1 MPTAR
6 VGAPFPFRIVL
17 GIDVALLPA
26 AFAGSAERVD
36 AEIAIAKRMDKERTF
51 TGDLQGLV
59 MYPV

>member
-1 MPTAR
+1 
-6 VGAPFPFRIVL
+6 VL

-26 AFAGSAERVD
+26 ALAGSAERAG
-36 AEIAIAKRMDKERTF
+36 AEMAIAKRMDKKRTF